1 MRKEAS
7 IQEWKDLY
15 QAATIIKELKPWEH
29 FWDMD
34 LIGIQE
40 GKEEDTVFSVF
51 LEEGEAVS
59 GMILKADMLGPEEGP
74 RAALAEN
81 IVGFIMEHGA
91 PKEIRVTNVIV
102 ESVLEHICES
112 AEIRLRR
119 VKRLSGLDGF
129 RKEMGRFTG

>member
-1 MRKEAS
+1 MYERPANPPLCLIVEAAS
-7 IQEWKDLY
+7 E
-15 QAATIIKELKPWEH
+15 
-29 FWDMD
+29 
-34 LIGIQE
+34 
-40 GKEEDTVFSVF
+40 
-51 LEEGEAVS
+51 
-59 GMILKADMLGPEEGP
+59 MILKADMLDPEEDP
-74 RAALAEN
+74 NVALAEN
-81 IVGFIMEHGA
+81 LIGFIMEHGA

>member
-1 MRKEAS
+1 
-7 IQEWKDLY
+7 
-15 QAATIIKELKPWEH
+15 
-29 FWDMD
+29 
-34 LIGIQE
+34 
-40 GKEEDTVFSVF
+40 
-51 LEEGEAVS
+51 
-59 GMILKADMLGPEEGP
+59 MILKADMLGPEEDP

-91 PKEIRVTNVIV
+91 PKEIRVTNVI
-102 ESVLEHICES
+102 VLEHICES

>member
-1 MRKEAS
+1 M
-7 IQEWKDLY
+7 
-15 QAATIIKELKPWEH
+15 
-29 FWDMD
+29 
-34 LIGIQE
+34 
-40 GKEEDTVFSVF
+40 ED
-51 LEEGEAVS
+51 
-59 GMILKADMLGPEEGP
+59 P